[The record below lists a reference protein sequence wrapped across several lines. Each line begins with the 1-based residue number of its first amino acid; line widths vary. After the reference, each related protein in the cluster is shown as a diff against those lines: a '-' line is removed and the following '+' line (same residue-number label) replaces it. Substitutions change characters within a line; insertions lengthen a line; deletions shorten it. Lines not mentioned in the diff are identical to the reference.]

1 MVQHQTSLA
10 VYFLLSSRTRTLRTF
25 LVNTVISSAWHV
37 APMIISKQ

>member
-10 VYFLLSSRTRTLRTF
+10 VYFLLSSRTLRTF
-25 LVNTVISSAWHV
+25 PVNTVISSAWHV